1 MTNNSRAFIM
11 AFVFVAMTAAVGLYD
26 VWILPAGATIA
37 SQFDL
42 AGRAHAA
49 MPKEQA
55 LAIVPIVSLGVVGLL
70 TLLARFGS
78 GRDRLAR
85 SEGVFAWVVLWVAVL
100 LFSVEIFIGVKISNP
115 RLDLL
120 RLVFAVV
127 GLVLIMVGNVLG
139 KLRQNQLLGVRTR
152 WTLGDERV
160 WDKTHRFTGW
170 AMVLGGVVLLLID
183 LAGPSGPW
191 LIAATVACAA
201 SPLLLGVLYS
211 ARQWRRE
218 HHA

>member
-1 MTNNSRAFIM
+1 M
-11 AFVFVAMTAAVGLYD
+11 
-26 VWILPAGATIA
+26 
-37 SQFDL
+37 
-42 AGRAHAA
+42 
-49 MPKEQA
+49 
-55 LAIVPIVSLGVVGLL
+55 
-70 TLLARFGS
+70 
-78 GRDRLAR
+78 
-85 SEGVFAWVVLWVAVL
+85 
-100 LFSVEIFIGVKISNP
+100 
-115 RLDLL
+115 
-120 RLVFAVV
+120 FAVV